1 MSDSLTLLQPQVLV
15 PLVCVHVCSCN
26 QWPVRVYECT
36 NVTSC
41 YPSGPCIPFVIHSE
55 LHYLLR
61 GGRLAPPA
69 RGPAAKTYPL
79 LTPADRRAHF
89 YTRLK

>member
-1 MSDSLTLLQPQVLV
+1 MSDSLTSLQPQVLV

-55 LHYLLR
+55 LQYLLPDTAAAGSR
-61 GGRLAPPA
+61 RPLAA
-69 RGPAAKTYPL
+69 PL
-79 LTPADRRAHF
+79 RKRIPC
-89 YTRLK
+89 